1 MRYLLLMGLL
11 VSALPREA
19 LADAFTESLTL
30 ETRAYELPRG
40 APTLVAHAGASF
52 DPSRPFDVVLFLH
65 GWNGC
70 VNVLVRAG
78 EVPCIPGGPR
88 ETGWDLAGGF
98 DAAGTN
104 ALFLA
109 PQLAYRTREGRPGR
123 LAQEGAAARMIDEA
137 FTALGPRTGGKR
149 LRDVRRVIVVA
160 HSAGF
165 MAALAVMRRGGLGEK
180 LTRVVLMDALYDV
193 PGAFFTWLR
202 GGAHRHIVSI
212 HTADRRTTM
221 HNAALAELGRRTMP
235 GEVSVDPSDL
245 RAAAGGKR
253 LVILRSSSGHSAVPR
268 RYLVDVLGP

>member
-1 MRYLLLMGLL
+1 MRYLLLTALL
-11 VSALPREA
+11 FFVPRGARAE
-19 LADAFTESLTL
+19 AFTEGLSLA
-30 ETRAYELPRG
+30 TRAYELPRG
-40 APTLVAHAGASF
+40 APSLVAHAGASF

-78 EVPCIPGGPR
+78 EVPCIPGGAR

-98 DAAGTN
+98 DAASTN
-104 ALFLA
+104 AIFLA

-137 FTALGPRTGGKR
+137 LTALGTRVQGKR
-149 LRDVRRVIVVA
+149 LRDARRVIVVA

-193 PGAFFTWLR
+193 PSAFFTWLR

-221 HNAALAELGRRTMP
+221 HNAALAELGRRAMP
-235 GEVSVDPSDL
+235 GEVSVDPTDL
-245 RAAAGGKR
+245 RAAVAQSR
-253 LVILRSSSGHSAVPR
+253 LVVLRSSSGHSAVPR